1 MPATRKQR
9 LQDQLREV
17 LSEVIRR
24 EMRDPRFTDG
34 LLTITDV
41 EVTTDYKNATV
52 FISVLGSED
61 AKRDKLN
68 LLRGATGVLRE
79 ELKRSKAFINVPSL
93 TFKYDDTIDRG
104 SHMFEVLEQVKREDA
119 ARPQPIAGESAD
131 TEKVEVEKVEV
142 EKVEVE
148 KVEVEKVEVEKE
160 AA

>member
-52 FISVLGSED
+52 YVSVLGTEE
-61 AKRDKLN
+61 AKQSKLN

-104 SHMFEVLEQVKREDA
+104 SHMFEVLEKVKREDA
-119 ARPQPIAGESAD
+119 ARPKPTVREDDDAGAD
-131 TEKVEVEKVEV
+131 GEDAE
-142 EKVEVE
+142 
-148 KVEVEKVEVEKE
+148 
-160 AA
+160 

>member
-61 AKRDKLN
+61 ARRDKLN
-68 LLRGATGVLRE
+68 LLRGANGVLRE
-79 ELKRSKAFINVPSL
+79 ELKRSKAFINVPAL

-104 SHMFEVLEQVKREDA
+104 AHMFEVLEQVKREDA
-119 ARPQPIAGESAD
+119 ARIKPADEAESAD
-131 TEKVEVEKVEV
+131 ADDE
-142 EKVEVE
+142 
-148 KVEVEKVEVEKE
+148 
-160 AA
+160 

>member
-24 EMRDPRFTDG
+24 EMRDPRFQDG
-34 LLTITDV
+34 LLSITDV
-41 EVTTDYKNATV
+41 EVTSDYKSATV
-52 FISVLGSED
+52 FISVFGTEE

-68 LLRGATGVLRE
+68 LLRGANGVLRE
-79 ELKRSKAFINVPSL
+79 ALKKSKAFINVPSL

-119 ARPQPIAGESAD
+119 ARPKQPAGNPDDAED
-131 TEKVEVEKVEV
+131 TE
-142 EKVEVE
+142 
-148 KVEVEKVEVEKE
+148 
-160 AA
+160 ASAP

>member
-41 EVTTDYKNATV
+41 DVTTDYKNATV

-68 LLRGATGVLRE
+68 LLRGANGVLRE
-79 ELKRSKAFINVPSL
+79 ELKRSKAFINVPAL

-104 SHMFEVLEQVKREDA
+104 AHMFEVLEQVKREDA
-119 ARPQPIAGESAD
+119 ARPKPAAEDAD
-131 TEKVEVEKVEV
+131 AEEETEEDAE
-142 EKVEVE
+142 
-148 KVEVEKVEVEKE
+148 
-160 AA
+160 

>member
-119 ARPQPIAGESAD
+119 ARPQPVAEESAD
-131 TEKVEVEKVEV
+131 A
-142 EKVEVE
+142 E

>member
-68 LLRGATGVLRE
+68 LLRGASGVLRE

-119 ARPQPIAGESAD
+119 ARPKSVAEDAD
-131 TEKVEVEKVEV
+131 VEKDA
-142 EKVEVE
+142 EKDA
-148 KVEVEKVEVEKE
+148 KE
-160 AA
+160 AAKEAEESAE

>member
-52 FISVLGSED
+52 FISVLGSEE

-68 LLRGATGVLRE
+68 LLRGANGVLRE
-79 ELKRSKAFINVPSL
+79 ELKRSKAFINVPAL

-119 ARPQPIAGESAD
+119 ARPKPVVEGAD
-131 TEKVEVEKVEV
+131 A
-142 EKVEVE
+142 
-148 KVEVEKVEVEKE
+148 EKE
-160 AA
+160 PVEDAE

>member
-68 LLRGATGVLRE
+68 LLRGANGVLRE
-79 ELKRSKAFINVPSL
+79 ELKRSKAFINVPAL

-119 ARPQPIAGESAD
+119 ARPKP
-131 TEKVEVEKVEV
+131 
-142 EKVEVE
+142 
-148 KVEVEKVEVEKE
+148 
-160 AA
+160 AAEEDAEEGAEEEGAEEDAE

>member
-34 LLTITDV
+34 LLSITDV
-41 EVTTDYKNATV
+41 EVTTDYKNATI
-52 FISVLGSED
+52 FISVLGSEE

-68 LLRGATGVLRE
+68 LLRGANGVLRE
-79 ELKRSKAFINVPSL
+79 ALKKSKAFINVPSL

-119 ARPQPIAGESAD
+119 ARAKPF
-131 TEKVEVEKVEV
+131 TEDAEAETDVEEET
-142 EKVEVE
+142 E
-148 KVEVEKVEVEKE
+148 
-160 AA
+160 

>member
-1 MPATRKQR
+1 MIPLVSETKYIMPATRKQR

-17 LSEVIRR
+17 LGEVIRR

-68 LLRGATGVLRE
+68 LLRGANGVLRE
-79 ELKRSKAFINVPSL
+79 ALKRSKAFINVPSL

-104 SHMFEVLEQVKREDA
+104 SHMFEVMEQVKREDA
-119 ARPQPIAGESAD
+119 ARPKPVETPEAESAD
-131 TEKVEVEKVEV
+131 ADDE
-142 EKVEVE
+142 
-148 KVEVEKVEVEKE
+148 
-160 AA
+160 

>member
-24 EMRDPRFTDG
+24 EMRDPRFQDG
-34 LLTITDV
+34 LLSITDV
-41 EVTTDYKNATV
+41 EVTTDYKNATI
-52 FISVLGSED
+52 FISVLGTEE

-68 LLRGATGVLRE
+68 LLRGANGVLRE
-79 ELKRSKAFINVPSL
+79 ALKKSKAFINVPSL

-119 ARPQPIAGESAD
+119 ARPKPVEDLSAED
-131 TEKVEVEKVEV
+131 TNAEE
-142 EKVEVE
+142 
-148 KVEVEKVEVEKE
+148 E
-160 AA
+160 AE

>member
-24 EMRDPRFTDG
+24 EMRDPRFQDG
-34 LLTITDV
+34 LLSITDV
-41 EVTTDYKNATV
+41 EVTSDYKNATI
-52 FISVLGSED
+52 FISVLGSEE

-68 LLRGATGVLRE
+68 LLRGANGVLRE
-79 ELKRSKAFINVPSL
+79 ALKKSKAFINVPSL

-119 ARPQPIAGESAD
+119 ARPKPLAEETDAD
-131 TEKVEVEKVEV
+131 EEAKAEEETE
-142 EKVEVE
+142 
-148 KVEVEKVEVEKE
+148 
-160 AA
+160 

>member
-17 LSEVIRR
+17 LSEIIRR

-68 LLRGATGVLRE
+68 LLRGANGVLRE
-79 ELKRSKAFINVPSL
+79 ELKRSKAFINVPAL

-104 SHMFEVLEQVKREDA
+104 AHMFEVLEQVKREDA
-119 ARPQPIAGESAD
+119 ARPKPAPEDA
-131 TEKVEVEKVEV
+131 
-142 EKVEVE
+142 
-148 KVEVEKVEVEKE
+148 E
-160 AA
+160 AEDNAEEDAE

>member
-34 LLTITDV
+34 LLSITDV
-41 EVTTDYKNATV
+41 EVTSDYKNATI
-52 FISVLGSED
+52 FISVLGSEE

-68 LLRGATGVLRE
+68 LLRGANGVLRE
-79 ELKRSKAFINVPSL
+79 ELKRSKAFINVPAL

-119 ARPQPIAGESAD
+119 ARPKPPAD
-131 TEKVEVEKVEV
+131 DSETEDAAEE
-142 EKVEVE
+142 
-148 KVEVEKVEVEKE
+148 E
-160 AA
+160 AE

>member
-68 LLRGATGVLRE
+68 LLRGASGVLRE

-119 ARPQPIAGESAD
+119 ARPKSVAEDAD
-131 TEKVEVEKVEV
+131 VEKDA
-142 EKVEVE
+142 EKDA
-148 KVEVEKVEVEKE
+148 KE
-160 AA
+160 AEEDAE